1 MAVLPIVKFF
11 IFQIEMKVKITLLI
25 LFCDFSH
32 PTSSF
37 SSVMDLSELSSVHYN
52 MKIDKNP
59 VVEMEEKVIFSSC
72 I

>member
-1 MAVLPIVKFF
+1 
-11 IFQIEMKVKITLLI
+11 MKVKMFLLI

-32 PTSSF
+32 PTPSLG
-37 SSVMDLSELSSVHYN
+37 SVMDLSELSSVHYN

-59 VVEMEEKVIFSSC
+59 VVEMEEKVIFSFHAYSWLYFFSF

>member
-1 MAVLPIVKFF
+1 MKFF
-11 IFQIEMKVKITLLI
+11 IFQIEMKVKIIPLI
-25 LFCDFSH
+25 LFCVFSH
-32 PTSSF
+32 PASSLG
-37 SSVMDLSELSSVHYN
+37 SVMDLSELSSVHYN